1 MAAGQFHPLHVSK
14 DDRSDVE
21 SSSEEDET
29 THTNNLSG
37 SSSSNGANCMNG
49 RMGGSHLAEEQ
60 GTCKAAGNLHFG
72 ASPRIHSCD

>member
-1 MAAGQFHPLHVSK
+1 MSK

-21 SSSEEDET
+21 SSSEEEDET

-37 SSSSNGANCMNG
+37 NSSRNGANCMNG

-60 GTCKAAGNLHFG
+60 GTCKATGNLHLKT
-72 ASPRIHSCD
+72 SPHLHSCD